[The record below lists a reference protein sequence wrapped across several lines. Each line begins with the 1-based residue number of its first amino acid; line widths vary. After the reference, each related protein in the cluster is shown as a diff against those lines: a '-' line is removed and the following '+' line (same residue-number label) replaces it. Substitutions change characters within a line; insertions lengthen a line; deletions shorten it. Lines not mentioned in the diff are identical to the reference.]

1 MGAENQAALVGLGGL
16 PLGYVSAWAP
26 ASFPQKPQAGRQEH
40 GRLAGSRGADG
51 ATWWLC
57 AGLNL
62 YHHEDLAVLTDP
74 VPPEVSRPL
83 CVRDQSPQVSRS
95 LSGQLPGIPC
105 SSGGTTF
112 PKLAQE
118 SCRVSRT

>member
-1 MGAENQAALVGLGGL
+1 MGAENQAALVVLGGS
-16 PLGYVSAWAP
+16 PLGYASAWAP
-26 ASFPQKPQAGRQEH
+26 ASFLQKPQAGRQEH

-62 YHHEDLAVLTDP
+62 HHHEDPEVLRDL
-74 VPPEVSRPL
+74 VPPQASRTL
-83 CVRDQSPQVSRS
+83 CARDQSPQVCRS

-105 SSGGTTF
+105 GSGGTTF
-112 PKLAQE
+112 PQLAQE
-118 SCRVSRT
+118 SCRASST